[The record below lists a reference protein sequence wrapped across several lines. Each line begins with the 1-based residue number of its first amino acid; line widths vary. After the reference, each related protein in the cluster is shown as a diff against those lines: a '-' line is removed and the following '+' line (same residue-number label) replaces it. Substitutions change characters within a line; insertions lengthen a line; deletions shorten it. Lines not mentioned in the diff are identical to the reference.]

1 MKTQDTRHDFRIPV
15 PTRALLFALLA
26 TTARAEKINAS
37 AILYRDPQFV
47 KEFVGSYGI
56 LSDVEPKVSAEE
68 QALLGKVQELFG
80 KNQFI
85 AAEQEIVRFIK
96 EIEKPTDPKKQPGE
110 ISATMVFVLG
120 NLYFSSDRADEA
132 RRAFLEA
139 IRRFPRFRRA
149 HTNLGYLYISKNQLT
164 EALPVL
170 QKAVELGESSPRV
183 YGMLGYCYLQEKNA
197 LAAENA
203 YRQAYLLD
211 PKNRDWKV
219 GLTQSL
225 MLQEKLAE
233 ASSMFDTLIAENPE
247 DRQLWLQQ
255 ANALIGLDRKM
266 DAAVNLEVLRLK
278 GLANENELNLLG
290 NIYMEQGE
298 AQLALF
304 AYLEAIEKAPKLDVA
319 RALKSARILNDY
331 GYPEK
336 AAAFVEK
343 VAKTGKL
350 SGKEQMDLDLV
361 RVKIAQTAGDS
372 DQVGTLLRDLFARD
386 SANPEIRLE
395 LAKHYD
401 NLAKNGSDETKR
413 LTDLGEAKNYYKFAL
428 ENPTVAYQANLGLG
442 QLFVREKQYVESLTY
457 IEKALALKTGDKA
470 SLEQYLSRVR
480 RAADRETQRKEREA
494 TERAAAEEADAKAK
508 AK

>member
-1 MKTQDTRHDFRIPV
+1 MR
-15 PTRALLFALLA
+15 LLFPILIAAAALPA
-26 TTARAEKINAS
+26 HAEKINAS
-37 AILYRDPQFV
+37 AILYRDPQFA

-56 LSDVEPKVSAEE
+56 LSDIEPKVSVEE
-68 QALLGKVQELFG
+68 QALLGKVQDLFG
-80 KNQFI
+80 KNQFL

-96 EIEKPTDPKKQPGE
+96 ETEAPTDPEKKPGE

-120 NLYFSSDRADEA
+120 NLYFSSDRTDEA

-149 HTNLGYLYISKNQLT
+149 HTNLGYLYISKNQLQ

-183 YGMLGYCYLQEKNA
+183 YGMLGYCYLQDKNA

-203 YRQAYLLD
+203 YRQAHLPD
-211 PKNRDWKV
+211 PKSRDWKV

-266 DAAVNLEVLRLK
+266 DAAVNLEVLRMK
-278 GLANENELNLLG
+278 GLANESELNLLG

-298 AQLALF
+298 AQLALY
-304 AYLEAIEKAPKLDVA
+304 AYLEAIDKAPKLDVA

-331 GYPEK
+331 GFPEK
-336 AAAFVEK
+336 AAAFVDK
-343 VAKTGKL
+343 VAKTGSL
-350 SGKEQMDLDLV
+350 GAKESMELDLV
-361 RVKIAQTAGDS
+361 RVKIAQSAGDT
-372 DQVGTLLRDLFARD
+372 DRVGSLLRDLFARD

-395 LAKHYD
+395 LARHYD
-401 NLAKNGSDETKR
+401 NLAKNGSDEAKR
-413 LTDLGEAKNYYKFAL
+413 ATDLGEAKNYYKFAL
-428 ENPTVAYQANLGLG
+428 ESPTVAYQANLGLG
-442 QLFVREKQYVESLTY
+442 QLLVREKQYLDSIAY
-457 IEKALALKTGDKA
+457 IEKALSLKTGDKA

-494 TERAAAEEADAKAK
+494 AERAAAEEADAKAK

>member
-1 MKTQDTRHDFRIPV
+1 MLPMRLLIPI
-15 PTRALLFALLA
+15 LLA
-26 TTARAEKINAS
+26 AVTLPAVAEPIKAS
-37 AILYRDPQFV
+37 AILYRDPKFL
-47 KEFVGSYGI
+47 KDFVGSYGI

-68 QALLGKVQELFG
+68 QALLAKIQELFG
-80 KNQFI
+80 KDQFI

-96 EIEKPTDPKKQPGE
+96 EIEKPTDPEKKPGE

-120 NLYFSSDRADEA
+120 NLYFASDRTDEA

-149 HTNLGYLYISKNQLT
+149 HTNLGYLYISKNQLA
-164 EALPVL
+164 EALPIL
-170 QKAVELGESSPRV
+170 QKAVELGETSPRV

-266 DAAVNLEVLRLK
+266 DAAVNLEVLRMK
-278 GLANENELNLLG
+278 GLAKESELNLLG

-298 AQLALF
+298 AQLALY
-304 AYLEAIEKAPKLDVA
+304 AYLEALEKAEKLDIA

-331 GYPEK
+331 GFPEK
-336 AAAFVEK
+336 AASFVAK
-343 VAKTGKL
+343 VAKAGTL
-350 SGKEQMDLDLV
+350 SAKDQMDLDLV
-361 RVKIAQTAGDS
+361 RVKIAQTAGDTE
-372 DQVGTLLRDLFARD
+372 QVGTILRDLFARD
-386 SANPEIRLE
+386 PGNPEIRLE
-395 LAKHYD
+395 LARHYD
-401 NLAKNGSDETKR
+401 NLAKNGTDEAKR
-413 LTDLGEAKNYYKFAL
+413 TVDLGEAKNYFKFAL
-428 ENPTVAYQANLGLG
+428 ESPGVAYQANLGLG
-442 QLFVREKQYVESLTY
+442 QLLVREKQYVESLTY

-494 TERAAAEEADAKAK
+494 TERAAAEDADTKAK